1 MAGFFMAKTSPSADP
16 LWVSVLLDWQNIYSC
31 AREAFGFEDAPGGV
45 GNVHPMKLAVHLA
58 SGTDAAT
65 GRPRQL
71 QDVRIYRG
79 RPDGAKLRDWY
90 RAWQSQTAAWKK
102 AGGDRLFERYRD
114 LRERDGVWVEKGV
127 DVSLAIELITLA
139 YLEGADRVVVVS
151 SDTDLVPAL
160 ELARSIR
167 GDNFAEVAGWDG
179 PHPSAAVLSVEGV
192 PRHPLGQTDFDRLQ
206 DHTNYTLNIRV
217 RKRLGDGG
225 WGEQI
230 DAEGKKRRD

>member
-1 MAGFFMAKTSPSADP
+1 MAGFFMTENAASVEP

-31 AREAFGFEDAPGGV
+31 AREAFGLEDAPGGV
-45 GNVHPMKLAVHLA
+45 GNVYPLKLAVQLA
-58 SGTDAAT
+58 SGADAAT

-79 RPDGAKLRDWY
+79 RPDGAKFRNWY
-90 RAWQSQTAAWKK
+90 SAWQSQTAAWKK

-127 DVSLAIELITLA
+127 DVSLAIELILLA
-139 YLEGADRVVVVS
+139 YQEGADRVVVVS

-167 GDNFAEVAGWDG
+167 GDTFAEVAGWDG
-179 PHPSAAVLSVEGV
+179 PRPSAAVLSVEGV
-192 PRHPLGQTDFDRLQ
+192 PQHPLHQADFERLQ

-217 RKRLGDGG
+217 RKRQGDGG
-225 WGEQI
+225 WGAQI
-230 DAEGKKRRD
+230 DAEGKKRR